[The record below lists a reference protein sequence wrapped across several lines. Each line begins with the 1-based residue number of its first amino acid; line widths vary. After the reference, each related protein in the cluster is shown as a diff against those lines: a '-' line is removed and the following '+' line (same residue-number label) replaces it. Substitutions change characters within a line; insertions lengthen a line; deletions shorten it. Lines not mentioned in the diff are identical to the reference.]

1 MTESTGTTERDAPA
15 FPVDAVPSPRPGRA
29 LVPSSP
35 TPSIPTPS
43 PVPATDEQEHP
54 VTPALAP
61 EAPTVTRG
69 SFVPPRPVSVPGHR
83 AETTDDVVPTDP
95 AEPRPASVARHSVD
109 TSAITLPVFA
119 PEVDPS
125 LPQPPDRLTLDDDVL
140 VRMVERRLD
149 DTATVDLMAV
159 VQAQLQ
165 ARRVEAAR
173 FASWAREMD
182 RVGTDE
188 AAEALERTRLR
199 FTGVIDVVLP
209 IDLDETV
216 SSTPAE
222 ASPVDADSSPAVDA
236 PTAPAGDEEAS
247 VASPDDVAPDASPVP
262 TSAPVDLPGA
272 EAPSATARPAASAAE
287 RTDLVDRA
295 ESADRGAASS
305 SSRRPL
311 LLAGLAVA
319 VVVVLAAVV
328 LALVD
333 AGLLASAVLA
343 TLAVPV
349 AGGLGGAAA
358 LTAVAH
364 RPADVERVA
373 SRGPAAVVAGIVVA
387 AVLGYGVLVTTASSL
402 AWQGWLVRLVGFTGM
417 TPAVAVVL
425 AVLVAAVS
433 AFVVAVLATGLRP
446 TSRR

>member
-1 MTESTGTTERDAPA
+1 MTR
-15 FPVDAVPSPRPGRA
+15 
-29 LVPSSP
+29 SSFG
-35 TPSIPTPS
+35 
-43 PVPATDEQEHP
+43 Q
-54 VTPALAP
+54 
-61 EAPTVTRG
+61 
-69 SFVPPRPVSVPGHR
+69 PRPVSVPGHR

-188 AAEALERTRLR
+188 AAAALERTRLR

-216 SSTPAE
+216 SSAPAE
-222 ASPVDADSSPAVDA
+222 ATPVDADSRPPVPASTSPAD
-236 PTAPAGDEEAS
+236 DEEAS
-247 VASPDDVAPDASPVP
+247 VASADDVAPAVAVP
-262 TSAPVDLPGA
+262 SSVPVD
-272 EAPSATARPAASAAE
+272 RPASDAQPAVAPPAAAPPVAVPSGLVEHSDRTE
-287 RTDLVDRA
+287 RTDRTEHA

-305 SSRRPL
+305 WSRRPL

-333 AGLLASAVLA
+333 AGLVVSAVLA

-417 TPAVAVVL
+417 TPAVAVVS
-425 AVLVAAVS
+425 AVVVAAVA